1 MPLPATDDQRAELR
15 LVALPGLPLVERGDD
30 LAALV
35 QSGCIAADWTLRD
48 GDVVVVAQKIVSKA
62 EGRTVRLADVE
73 PSARAREVAAE
84 VDKDPRLVEV
94 ILGEAKRV
102 VRTKPGVLLV
112 EDRRGLILAN
122 AGVDHSNVAQA
133 DVEVE
138 GAENTVLL
146 LPEDPDASAERLCAA
161 LEERTG
167 ARVGV
172 IVTDSLGRPWRLGT
186 VGFAIGV
193 AGFPALLD
201 LRGRPDLFG
210 HRLRTTDVGE
220 ADQVAAAASLL
231 MGQVDEGRPVVVVR
245 GLAYPGGTPN
255 ATAKALLRPPT
266 EDMFR

>member
-1 MPLPATDDQRAELR
+1 MTSDAGGPAELR
-15 LVALPGLPLVERGDD
+15 FLALADLPLVEAGDD
-30 LAALV
+30 LAAIILEGS
-35 QSGCIAADWTLRD
+35 SGSDWSLED
-48 GDVVVVAQKIVSKA
+48 GDVVVIAQKIVSKA

-73 PSARAREVAAE
+73 PSDRALEIAAQ
-84 VDKDPRLVEV
+84 VHKDPRLVEV
-94 ILGEAKRV
+94 ILGEAKQV
-102 VRTKPGVLLV
+102 IRTKPGVLIV

-122 AGVDHSNVAQA
+122 AGVDHSNVAQDPDSA
-133 DVEVE
+133 DE
-138 GAENTVLL
+138 ENTVLL
-146 LPEDPDASAERLCAA
+146 LPEDPDASAEGLRAG

-172 IVTDSLGRPWRLGT
+172 IITDSLGRPWRLGT

-210 HRLRTTDVGE
+210 QKLRTTDVGE

-245 GLAYPGGTPN
+245 GLGYPEGTTE
-255 ATAKALLRPPT
+255 ASAKALLRPAD